1 MQTIPVF
8 YTISDDFTPYAA
20 VSLNSL
26 VKRVDP
32 QRNYIITFLHQDLT
46 TESMKN
52 LKSFEKDNVQID
64 FKKIDDTLVKPIK
77 NTEGNYL
84 RADFFT
90 MSIFY
95 RLFIPDLFPQYDKGI
110 YLDADTVV
118 NDDIAKLYD
127 INLEGNYFGA
137 CADLS
142 IRFIPIMQRYLTE
155 CQDINPPE
163 KYINSGVLLLDMK
176 AFRDKKF
183 TERFYYLINKYNV
196 PTIEPDQS
204 YLNEICEDKIKLL
217 DPSWDAMPNEHIAAI
232 ENPHLIHYNLFFK
245 PWHFADVQ
253 YAQYFW
259 NSAKETMYYQQL
271 KDELDNFTDAD
282 RTRERQALDHMFS
295 RIDDIASDPNNW
307 ANIKK
312 RGEKVKL

>member
-20 VSLNSL
+20 VSLSSL
-26 VKRVDP
+26 VDRVNP
-32 QRNYIITFLHQDLT
+32 KRNYVVTFLHQDLRP
-46 TESMKN
+46 ESMHN
-52 LKSFEKDNVQID
+52 LASFAKDNVQIN

-127 INLEGNYFGA
+127 IDLDGNYFGA

-142 IRFIPIMQRYLTE
+142 IRFMPILQRYLTE
-155 CQDINPPE
+155 CQGINPPE
-163 KYINSGVLLLDMK
+163 KYINSGVLLLNMK

-204 YLNEICEDKIKLL
+204 YLNEICEDKIKHL
-217 DPSWDAMPNEHIAAI
+217 DPSWDAMPNENMPAI
-232 ENPHLIHYNLFFK
+232 KDPHLVHYNLFFK
-245 PWHFADVQ
+245 PWHFKNVQ
-253 YAQYFW
+253 YAEYFW
-259 NSAKETMYYQQL
+259 TSAKNTMYYKQL
-271 KDELDNFTDAD
+271 KDELNSFSDENRAQA
-282 RTRERQALDHMFS
+282 RKALDHMCAKV
-295 RIDDIASDPNNW
+295 DDIAKDPNNW
-307 ANIKK
+307 ANVKK

>member
-8 YTISDDFTPYAA
+8 YTISDDFTQYAA

-26 VKRVDP
+26 VKRVSP
-32 QRNYIITFLHQDLT
+32 ENNYVITFLHQDLT
-46 TESMKN
+46 AKNMAN
-52 LKSFEKDNVQID
+52 LKSFERDNVKIE
-64 FKKIDDTLVKPIK
+64 FKHIDDQLVKPIK
-77 NTEGNYL
+77 HTEGNYL

-110 YLDADTVV
+110 YIDADTVV
-118 NDDIAKLYD
+118 NDDIANLYNID
-127 INLEGNYFGA
+127 LEGNYFGA

-142 IRFIPIMQRYLTE
+142 IRFMPIMQEYIKE
-155 CQDINPPE
+155 CQGIFPPE

-183 TERFYYLINKYNV
+183 TDRFYYLINKYNV

-204 YLNEICEDKIKLL
+204 YLNEICEDKIKHL
-217 DPSWDAMPNEHIAAI
+217 DPGWDAMPNENMDPIK
-232 ENPHLIHYNLFFK
+232 NPHLVHYNLFFK
-245 PWHFADVQ
+245 PWHFGDVQ

-259 NSAKETMYYQQL
+259 DSAKETMYYDQL
-271 KDELDNFTDAD
+271 KEELNNFTEKD
-282 RTRERQALDHMFS
+282 RANARKGLDHMLS
-295 RIDDIASDPNNW
+295 KIDHIKNNPNSW
-307 ANIKK
+307 AHVKE

>member
-1 MQTIPVF
+1 MQTIPIF

-26 VKRVDP
+26 VERINP
-32 QRNYIITFLHQDLT
+32 QRNYIVTFLHQDLT
-46 TESMKN
+46 KESMDN
-52 LKSFEKDNVQID
+52 LASFSKDNIQIN

-95 RLFIPDLFPQYDKGI
+95 RLFISDLFPQYDKGI
-110 YLDADTVV
+110 YLDADTIV
-118 NDDIAKLYD
+118 NDDIANLYD
-127 INLEGNYFGA
+127 IDLEDNYFGA

-142 IRFIPIMQRYLTE
+142 IRFMPIMQRYLTE

-176 AFRDKKF
+176 AFREKKF

-204 YLNEICEDKIKLL
+204 YLNEICEDKIKHL
-217 DPSWDAMPNEHIAAI
+217 DPSWDAMPNENMDPIK
-232 ENPHLIHYNLFFK
+232 EPHLIHYNLFFK

-253 YAQYFW
+253 YAEYFW
-259 NSAKETMYYQQL
+259 SSAKNTMYYQQL
-271 KDELDNFTDAD
+271 KNELANFTAQD
-282 RTRERQALDHMFS
+282 RTRERQALDHMLS
-295 RIDDIASDPNNW
+295 KIDDIAKAPNNW
-307 ANIKK
+307 ARIKES
-312 RGEKVKL
+312 GEKVKL